1 MTNKYRL
8 IKIQNDEEIVKEYKT
23 LKEIS
28 NALNIEIHIIRKINH
43 LTEKRIENIKPH
55 YINKEIYESMKIYN
69 IVKEIK
75 NI

>member
-8 IKIQNDEEIVKEYKT
+8 VKIQNNEEITKEYRT

-28 NALNIEIHIIRKINH
+28 DGLGIEIHIIRKINH
-43 LTEKRIENIKPH
+43 ITEGRISHIKPH
-55 YINKEIYESMKIYN
+55 YIYKDIYETTKIYN
-69 IVKEIK
+69 ITKEIK